1 MSTSLRTSAAA
12 ALLLFVGLGSGV
24 SSAQSLSR
32 KDVSVSPNQVDS
44 PKRISTQQSMV
55 DARLTSDQAEE
66 GKIKDLYQEVVR
78 IHLRGD
84 YGEAANEYRSVVIP
98 MAEKTPSAATRRKF
112 LFLGYRGLGNCYLG
126 MSRFSE
132 AEETFQKLFEYLP
145 VRPDMQDSDYA
156 INFESIAMARMGEQR
171 WEAAE
176 ESLGK
181 AVAIFDQQIAR
192 VVTAGADSAQDE
204 HANQLR
210 ISQDIALNLFAVV
223 YFRERRYTESLEALE
238 RAYQQG
244 ITFRAPSEVV
254 NQIVNDGRAV
264 SMAAGDADAV
274 AIWTQRISGAQN

>member
-12 ALLLFVGLGSGV
+12 IFLLFVGLGSGV
-24 SSAQSLSR
+24 SLAQSFSR

-44 PKRISTQQSMV
+44 RKPISNQQSMV

-66 GKIKDLYQEVVR
+66 GKIKDVYQEVVR

-210 ISQDIALNLFAVV
+210 MSQDIALNLFAVV

-274 AIWTQRISGAQN
+274 AIWTQRTSGTQN

>member
-12 ALLLFVGLGSGV
+12 IFLLFVGLGSGV
-24 SSAQSLSR
+24 SLAQSFSR

-44 PKRISTQQSMV
+44 RKRVSAQQSMV

-66 GKIKDLYQEVVR
+66 GKIKDVYQEVVR

-210 ISQDIALNLFAVV
+210 MSQDIALNLFAVV

-274 AIWTQRISGAQN
+274 AIWTQRTSGTQN

>member
-1 MSTSLRTSAAA
+1 MSTSLKTSAAA
-12 ALLLFVGLGSGV
+12 TFLLLVGLGSGV
-24 SSAQSLSR
+24 SLAQNVSR
-32 KDVSVSPNQVDS
+32 KDLSGSPNQINS
-44 PKRISTQQSMV
+44 GKRVSAQQSMV
-55 DARLTSDQAEE
+55 DARLTSDQMEE
-66 GKIKDLYQEVVR
+66 GKIKEVYQEVVR

-98 MAEKTPSAATRRKF
+98 MAEKTQSPATRRKF

-126 MSRFSE
+126 MSRFTE

-145 VRPDMQDSDYA
+145 MRPGMQDSDYA

-181 AVAIFDQQIAR
+181 AVAIFDQQIVRA
-192 VVTAGADSAQDE
+192 VAAGADSAQDE

-210 ISQDIALNLFAVV
+210 MSQDIALNLFAVV
-223 YFRERRYTESLEALE
+223 YFREQRYTESLEALE

-254 NQIVNDGRAV
+254 SQIVNDGRAV
-264 SMAAGDADAV
+264 SMAAGDPDAV
-274 AIWTQRISGAQN
+274 AVWSQRTSEAQN